1 MLDDWQG
8 AAHEVQ
14 SAPAAAP
21 AVVEG
26 EREEG
31 VEEQQGGSAAS
42 AANPSAGAA
51 AGGLPRRVATTAP
64 SWADV
69 LAAAKPLHIAPA
81 RHETPACG
89 SPAAHVQPETAHPTE
104 SAEGQSTEARPVRV
118 QHVPNQLP
126 ALSVKET
133 LQPQAE
139 EKLAAE
145 VLAGEPAA
153 AGEAV
158 HATAGSSAVPVA
170 LPTSARAAHAAA
182 AAAAPADPA
191 AVCAKP
197 YAAPQ
202 PAPAP
207 KVVAPAATGLGR
219 ALQSRAPFLLVAL
232 AAAVVLAALVACLRS
247 PWAAACWAFWACK

>member
-8 AAHEVQ
+8 ATHEVQ

-26 EREEG
+26 EGEEG

-42 AANPSAGAA
+42 AASPSAGAA
-51 AGGLPRRVATTAP
+51 AGGLPQEVAPTATP
-64 SWADV
+64 WVDV
-69 LAAAKPLHIAPA
+69 LAAAQQIHIAPA
-81 RHETPACG
+81 RHENPARG
-89 SPAAHVQPETAHPTE
+89 SPAAHAQPETAHPTA
-104 SAEGQSTEARPVRV
+104 SAEGQSTKASSVRV

-126 ALSVKET
+126 APSVKET

-153 AGEAV
+153 KGEAV
-158 HATAGSSAVPVA
+158 HATVGSAAVPVA
-170 LPTSARAAHAAA
+170 LPTSAGAAHAAA
-182 AAAAPADPA
+182 AAAPGDPA

-197 YAAPQ
+197 CAAPQ

-207 KVVAPAATGLGR
+207 KVVTPAATGLGR

-247 PWAAACWAFWACK
+247 PWAAACWAFRACK